1 MQIDCE
7 AVRESID
14 AWALGALD
22 ATEARALEGHIA
34 GCAECALLAD
44 DANEAAAS
52 LALAVPLVSADP
64 SLKARVMT
72 SASLA
77 GQAPVRTQQRW
88 WFAAAAAAFVFGIG
102 AVSWGGYLQT
112 QVNDLNDREAR
123 VGTAATAQS
132 NQFATMR
139 TELVQAS
146 ASNVSLASNQDA
158 MLKIVSHDDVQRLP
172 MAGTE
177 MAPKATGRYIWSRE
191 GGLGALV
198 ATHLPPLPA
207 GMSYCM
213 WVVYENAWTNN
224 GLFTVDESG
233 SGRLIV
239 RNLDDAPADR
249 GAFRGFAV
257 TVEPSTGAATHT
269 GGTVLKSAALN

>member
-1 MQIDCE
+1 MQMDCE

-22 ATEARALEGHIA
+22 GAEVRALETHIA

-64 SLKARVMT
+64 SLKARVMA
-72 SASLA
+72 SATLV

-88 WFAAAAAAFVFGIG
+88 WFAAAAAAFVFGLG
-102 AVSWGGYLQT
+102 AVAWGGYMQT

-146 ASNVSLASNQDA
+146 ASNVSLATNQDA
-158 MLKIVSHDDVQRLP
+158 MLEIVSQDDVQRLP

-177 MAPKATGRYIWSRE
+177 MAPKASGRYIWSRE
-191 GGLGALV
+191 GGLGLLV
-198 ATHLPPLPA
+198 ATDLPPLPD

-213 WVVYENAWTNN
+213 WVVYENAWTNG

-233 SGRLIV
+233 AGRLIV
-239 RNLDDAPADR
+239 RDLGDAPADR

-257 TVEPSTGAATHT
+257 TIEPSTGAATHT